1 MTDIA
6 QARLLKA
13 REIAAAEFV
22 VSNSPLSAQRT
33 LAGEM
38 DGVSPVRAALAALN
52 LADWQPPEDPDE
64 RAAFAVYQ
72 ASGGRYLWEERH
84 RSPNFR
90 TALAAYKAG
99 KAAA

>member
-13 REIAAAEFV
+13 REIAGECRARFTESLYSPASAEI
-22 VSNSPLSAQRT
+22 
-33 LAGEM
+33 
-38 DGVSPVRAALAALN
+38 AALAALN

-64 RAAFAVYQ
+64 RAA
-72 ASGGRYLWEERH
+72 YLIYLANNGSLPWEARH
-84 RSPNFR
+84 KVGSMFPGY
-90 TALAAYKAG
+90 LAAYKAG